1 MSAYSGD
8 KGTKNAKRW
17 CNAVQRR
24 AACEQQPKRKLC
36 IFMVY
41 TATSPNVFFIVDS
54 NNMVLAFNKPYGVLS
69 QFTTDG
75 SANRTL
81 AEFGF
86 PPDVYPLGRLD
97 ADSEGLLL
105 VSDEKQLNAQLLHP
119 RNGHKRTYWAQVER
133 IPTNEALD
141 QLQRGVVVRGEQ
153 TRPCTAWILEPQPC
167 LPERT
172 PPVRFRKNVPTCW
185 LALELTE
192 GKNRQVRKMTA
203 AVGFPTLRLFRASIG
218 NFQLGA
224 IPVGTWRALTPRERL
239 LLFAQ

>member
-1 MSAYSGD
+1 
-8 KGTKNAKRW
+8 
-17 CNAVQRR
+17 
-24 AACEQQPKRKLC
+24 
-36 IFMVY
+36 MV
-41 TATSPNVFFIVDS
+41 VV
-54 NNMVLAFNKPYGVLS
+54 FNKPYGVLS

-86 PPDVYPLGRLD
+86 PPDVYALGRLD

-105 VSDEKQLNAQLLHP
+105 LSDEKKLNAQLLHP

-133 IPTNEALD
+133 VPTSDAIG
-141 QLQRGVVVRGEQ
+141 QLQRGVVIRGEQ
-153 TRPCTAWILEPQPC
+153 TQPCRAWILAPQPL

-172 PPVRFRKNVPTCW
+172 PPVRFRKNVPSCW

-203 AVGFPTLRLFRASIG
+203 AVGFPTLRLLRVSIG
-218 NFQLGA
+218 AFELGLL
-224 IPVGTWRALTPRERL
+224 PVGTWRELSAPERE
-239 LLFAQ
+239 LLFAR